1 MMEPKFEFALE
12 VRLRLKKPRLELTPL
27 PVGGSRLGVQ
37 ILGGEFEGP
46 TLKGVVEPGGGEW
59 PHVREDNVFCFD
71 ARYHLRV
78 DDGTLI
84 MIQNR
89 GYRHASPEVME
100 KLWSLRPGEEVPQ
113 DQYYLRSQTTFEVG
127 PGKHDWLSRYVFV
140 GVGERTE
147 TGNRIRYYKVM

>member
-46 TLKGVVEPGGGEW
+46 TLKGTVEPGGGEW